1 MEQPQSL
8 LSQRGVQNQAIL
20 PMRTAMQLSLQG
32 IKTRFG
38 RSVVTLIGVG
48 LGIAFLMSVL
58 SGFHIKHGLREEA
71 AVHRGVER
79 RVSVLR
85 SEIGMLDRRTLAL
98 AGRDL
103 TDEDQRF
110 VHALIRQRARLG
122 AAGDFRHADIAPVRE
137 VESVD
142 AVLLLG
148 PYGAAGADGLEAAL
162 AGALREVP
170 IYVFDAPDPA
180 VVEALAARGIA
191 LRPLAIRL
199 RPEEV
204 ERAEQLEDQ
213 QRMRMYWVVV
223 ISLLITIGGI
233 TNAMLMSVTERFRE
247 IATMKCLGALS
258 GFVVKLFLIESSL
271 MGFGGS
277 VLGVLAGLLLPL
289 LAYSY
294 TFGFGL
300 VVASVSWPT
309 LLGYVGACVLTGMVL
324 AVISGIYP
332 ARVAARMIPADA
344 LRSQV

>member
-1 MEQPQSL
+1 MEQPQTL

-71 AVHRGVER
+71 AVHRGVDR
-79 RVSVLR
+79 RISVLR

-98 AGRDL
+98 AGHAL
-103 TDEDQRF
+103 GDEDQRF
-110 VHALIRQRARLG
+110 VQALIRQGARLG
-122 AAGDFRHADIAPVRE
+122 TTGAFGHPDILPVRE
-137 VESVD
+137 AEAVD

-148 PYGAAGADGLEAAL
+148 QYAAAGPDALEAAL
-162 AGALREVP
+162 AGPLREVP
-170 IYVFDAPDPA
+170 IYVFDAPDA
-180 VVEALAARGIA
+180 RVAETLEGRGIA

-199 RPEEV
+199 RPDEV
-204 ERAEQLEDQ
+204 ERAERVEEQH
-213 QRMRMYWVVV
+213 RMRMYWVVV
-223 ISLLITIGGI
+223 VSLLITIGGI
-233 TNAMLMSVTERFRE
+233 TNAMLMSVTERFQE

-271 MGFGGS
+271 IGFGGS

-294 TFGFGL
+294 TFGLRL
-300 VVASVSWPT
+300 VVVSVSWPT
-309 LLGYVGACVLTGMVL
+309 LMAYIGTCVVTGMVL